1 MRRIIVAA
9 CMTAMFLTEAEAQS
23 PAKMRML
30 GRDAALG
37 SNIAIDQ
44 IEQILTEVE
53 SDNAKRKQQK
63 SIPDLAAAA
72 LETMT
77 EKAGKGS
84 SVALDALK
92 YANSKRLLRSYVPS
106 AIGKAAT
113 MGNNEAVQLL
123 VNYNENGW
131 LLSSVVFALE
141 GAAQRNEPAAVEL
154 LLKVM
159 DDPDAK
165 ALWAAASKG
174 LIGAAAQGNVRAKDA
189 LKKYNQANK

>member
-1 MRRIIVAA
+1 MKQIILVV
-9 CMTAMFLTEAEAQS
+9 CMTAMFLTAAAAQS

-72 LETMT
+72 LETLT
-77 EKAGKGS
+77 EKAGEGS
-84 SVALDALK
+84 SVALDALT

-141 GAAQRNEPAAVEL
+141 GAALRNEPAAVEL
-154 LLKVM
+154 LLKAM
-159 DDPDAK
+159 DDPGAK

-174 LIGAAAQGNVRAKDA
+174 LAGAAAQGNVRAKEA
-189 LKKYNQANK
+189 LIKYNQAK

>member
-1 MRRIIVAA
+1 MKRIILIA
-9 CMTAMFLTEAEAQS
+9 CIATMSLTSAEAQS

-63 SIPDLAAAA
+63 SIPDLATAA
-72 LETMT
+72 LETIT
-77 EKAGKGS
+77 EKAGEGS

-92 YANSKRLLRSYVPS
+92 YANGKRLLRSYVPS

-123 VNYNENGW
+123 VNYKENGW

-141 GAAQRNEPAAVEL
+141 GAAQRNETAAVEL
-154 LLKVM
+154 LIKVL
-159 DDPDAK
+159 DDPGSK

-174 LIGAAAQGNVRAKDA
+174 LVGAAAQGNVRAKEA
-189 LKKYNQANK
+189 LKKYNQAK